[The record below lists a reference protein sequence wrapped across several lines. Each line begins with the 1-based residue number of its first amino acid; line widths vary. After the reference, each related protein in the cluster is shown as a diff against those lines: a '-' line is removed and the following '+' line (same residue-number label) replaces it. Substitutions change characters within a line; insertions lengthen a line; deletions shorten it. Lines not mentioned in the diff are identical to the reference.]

1 MICDPF
7 LNTGIT
13 LASLRLLGTMPV
25 EMEVLKR
32 ISNGL
37 EITLLIIFNIETNI
51 LKGPVALSFL
61 RISFSIS
68 IAVVGKM

>member
-13 LASLRLLGTMPV
+13 LASLKLLGTMPV
-25 EMEVLKR
+25 EMEVLKI

-37 EITLLIIFNIETNI
+37 EITLLIIFNIETSF
-51 LKGPVALSFL
+51 LKGHVALSFI
-61 RISFSIS
+61 RISFSIY
-68 IAVVGKM
+68 IAVMGKM

>member
-13 LASLRLLGTMPV
+13 LASLKLLGTMPV

-32 ISNGL
+32 ISNVL
-37 EITLLIIFNIETNI
+37 EITLLIIFNIETSI
-51 LKGPVALSFL
+51 IKGPVAISFF
-61 RISFSIS
+61 RISFLIF
-68 IAVVGKM
+68 IAVMGKM

>member
-7 LNTGIT
+7 LNTAIT
-13 LASLRLLGTMPV
+13 LTSLKLLETMPV

-37 EITLLIIFNIETNI
+37 EITLLIIFNIETSIVN
-51 LKGPVALSFL
+51 GPVALSFF
-61 RISFSIS
+61 RIFYRSN
-68 IAVVGKM
+68 GDNEKTK